1 MLIFKLQKTLLN
13 KISYRMNCP
22 ICNKKDTKVID
33 SRLSGEGFSIRR
45 RRACEKCS
53 YRFSTIE
60 DIEILD
66 LVVIKRDG
74 RRENYSRDKL
84 VKGLRASLEKRAY
97 LEEEFQKLVRDI
109 ERDIQKIGN
118 NEITSKDIGEI
129 VMRKIKSFDQV
140 AYIRY
145 ASVYRSFKDVKTFQA
160 ELNRLLKQNKNK
172 K

>member
-1 MLIFKLQKTLLN
+1 
-13 KISYRMNCP
+13 MNCP

>member
-1 MLIFKLQKTLLN
+1 
-13 KISYRMNCP
+13 MNCP

-33 SRLSGEGFSIRR
+33 SRLIGEGFSIRR
-45 RRACEKCS
+45 RRMCEKCS

-84 VKGLRASLEKRAY
+84 IKGLRTSLEKRPY
-97 LEEEFQKLVRDI
+97 LEEDFQKLVRDI
-109 ERDIQKIGN
+109 ERDVQKIGS
-118 NEITSKDIGEI
+118 NEITSKDIGEV
-129 VMRKIKSFDQV
+129 VMKKIKNFDQV

-145 ASVYRSFKDVKTFQA
+145 ASVYRSFKDVRTFQA

-172 K
+172 S

>member
-1 MLIFKLQKTLLN
+1 
-13 KISYRMNCP
+13 MNCP

-33 SRLSGEGFSIRR
+33 SRLIGEGFSIRR
-45 RRACEKCS
+45 RRMCEKCS

-60 DIEILD
+60 EIEILD

-74 RRENYSRDKL
+74 HRESYSRDKMMR
-84 VKGLRASLEKRAY
+84 GLRTSLEKRPY
-97 LEEEFQKLVRDI
+97 LEDEFQKLVRDI
-109 ERDIQKIGN
+109 ERDIQKMSQ

-129 VMRKIKSFDQV
+129 VMKKIKNFDQV

-160 ELNRLLKQNKNK
+160 ELNRLLKQNKTK

>member
-1 MLIFKLQKTLLN
+1 
-13 KISYRMNCP
+13 MNCP

-45 RRACEKCS
+45 RRACAKCA

-66 LVVIKRDG
+66 LVIIKRDG
-74 RRENYSRDKL
+74 HRENYSRDKL
-84 VKGLRASLEKRAY
+84 VKGLRKSLEKRPF
-97 LEEEFQKLVRDI
+97 LEEEFQKLVRNI
-109 ERDIQKIGN
+109 ERDIQKIGK
-118 NEITSKDIGEI
+118 NEITSKDIGEV
-129 VMRKIKSFDQV
+129 VMKNIKSFDQI

-160 ELNRLLKQNKNK
+160 ELNRLLKQNKSK

>member
-1 MLIFKLQKTLLN
+1 
-13 KISYRMNCP
+13 MNCP

-97 LEEEFQKLVRDI
+97 LEDDFQKLVRDI

>member
-1 MLIFKLQKTLLN
+1 
-13 KISYRMNCP
+13 MNCP

-45 RRACEKCS
+45 RRACSKCV

-66 LVVIKRDG
+66 LVIIKRDG
-74 RRENYSRDKL
+74 HRENYSRDKL
-84 VKGLRASLEKRAY
+84 VKGLRKSLEKRPF
-97 LEEEFQKLVRDI
+97 LEEDFQKLVRNI
-109 ERDIQKIGN
+109 ERDIQKIGK
-118 NEITSKDIGEI
+118 NEITSKDIGEV
-129 VMRKIKSFDQV
+129 VMKNIKSFDQI